1 MKYFKYEKKTFEILR
16 NTWNI
21 GNSLDIGNVRKYL
34 KWKKDNVIFESG
46 KRFPKE
52 TALSKSFIIVVS
64 WFKNAYMFFTNSA
77 E

>member
-1 MKYFKYEKKTFEILR
+1 MLE
-16 NTWNI
+16 NI
-21 GNSLDIGNVRKYL
+21 SNE
-34 KWKKDNVIFESG
+34 KKDNGIFESG

-52 TALSKSFIIVVS
+52 TALSKTFIIVVS